1 MRGEKEEEPMK
12 RTRREFLKT
21 LGATAVGAGAMM
33 SGVGAVHSQTKPIVV
48 GCPVPRASAYGQNGE
63 RGMILAAE
71 EINAA
76 GGVKVG
82 STKRPLKLEIID
94 TRDEEPG
101 VPTSE
106 VLLAIEKLILQKK
119 SDMIVGGPCMS
130 ECGLAAIDL
139 YAKYKIL
146 DIVSIGCYTPGWD
159 KKVSSDLSK
168 YKYSFRE
175 SGSVAWYIK
184 EGVDLLHDIKEKFGF
199 TKMFISIDDSA
210 MCRGAAEIVKN
221 LAVKDGWEMVGFD
234 KHPIA
239 STDYSVALGE
249 CKNSK
254 AQVLFIWAYSPE
266 TSIMLRQWADME
278 IPALPIGFI
287 GAAEDP
293 GFWEA
298 TKGKGAYTIV
308 TLSETGCTPSNV
320 TPWTKKYYDAFL
332 KRWKVPPRST
342 GCVSAYE
349 GVYVLK
355 DAIERAGS
363 TETDA
368 LIAALEKTN
377 LSAVRG
383 TIRFDQ
389 NHQIIY
395 GYDPKTSVLGNW
407 VQWQDGKRVTIHP
420 QAASMGS
427 IQMPPWLKK

>member
-1 MRGEKEEEPMK
+1 MK
-12 RTRREFLKT
+12 KTRRDFLKSV
-21 LGATAVGAGAMM
+21 GVTAIGAGGLMAGFGK
-33 SGVGAVHSQTKPIVV
+33 SHAQAKSILV

-82 STKRPLKLEIID
+82 GTPRPLKLEIID

-119 SDMIVGGPCMS
+119 SDVIVGGPCMS
-130 ECGLAAIDL
+130 ECGLAAMDL
-139 YAKYKIL
+139 YAKYKVV

-159 KKVSSDLSK
+159 KKVASDLSK
-168 YKYSFRE
+168 YKHSFRE

-184 EGVDLLHDIKEKFGF
+184 EGVDLLHEMKEKFGF
-199 TKMFISIDDSA
+199 NKMFISIDDSA

-221 LAVKDGWEMVGFD
+221 LAVKDGWEVVGFD

-239 STDYSVALGE
+239 ATDYSVALGD
-249 CKNSK
+249 CKKSN

-278 IPALPIGFI
+278 VPALPIGFI

-320 TPWTKKYYDAFL
+320 TPWTMKYYNAFQ
-332 KRWKVPPRST
+332 KRWKVAPRST

-363 TETDA
+363 TEPDA
-368 LIAALEKTN
+368 LIPALEKTN
-377 LSAVRG
+377 LPAVRG

-407 VQWQDGKRVTIHP
+407 VQWQEGQRVTIYP
-420 QAASMGS
+420 KAASMGS
-427 IQMPPWLKK
+427 IKMPPWLKKG

>member
-1 MRGEKEEEPMK
+1 MRK
-12 RTRREFLKT
+12 TRREFLKT
-21 LGATAVGAGAMM
+21 LGATAIGMGSLTAGWTKSYGQAKPVLVGA
-33 SGVGAVHSQTKPIVV
+33 
-48 GCPVPRASAYGQNGE
+48 PVPRASAYGQNGE

-76 GGVKVG
+76 GGIKIG
-82 STKRPLKLEIID
+82 KTMHPLQLEIID

-106 VLLAIEKLILQKK
+106 VLLSIEKLILQKK
-119 SDMIVGGPCMS
+119 SDVIVGGPCMS
-130 ECGLAAIDL
+130 ECGLAAMDL
-139 YAKYKIL
+139 YAKYKIV

-159 KKVSSDLSK
+159 KKVASDLNK

-184 EGVDLLHDIKEKFGF
+184 EGVDLLHQIKEKHGF

-210 MCRGAAEIVKN
+210 MCRGASEIVKN
-221 LAVKDGWEMVGFD
+221 LAVKDGWEVVGFD

-239 STDYSVALGE
+239 TTDYSVALTE
-249 CKNSK
+249 CKKSG

-266 TSIMLRQWADME
+266 TSIMMRQWADLE
-278 IPALPIGFI
+278 VPALPIGFI

-298 TKGKGAYTIV
+298 TKGKGAYTVV

-320 TPWTKKYYDAFL
+320 TPLTMKYYNAFK
-332 KRWKVPPRST
+332 KRWGVPPRST

-349 GVYVLK
+349 ALYVLK
-355 DAIERAGS
+355 DAIERAGKL
-363 TETDA
+363 ENEA
-368 LIAALEKTN
+368 IIAALEKTN
-377 LSAVRG
+377 LPAVRG

-389 NHQIIY
+389 NHQVVY
-395 GYDPKTSVLGNW
+395 GYDPKNSVLGNW
-407 VQWQDGKRVTIHP
+407 VQWQDGQRVTIFP
-420 QAASMGS
+420 QAAVTGT
-427 IQMPPWLKK
+427 IKMPPWLKKA

>member
-1 MRGEKEEEPMK
+1 MRK
-12 RTRREFLKT
+12 TRCDFFKVIGGIAIASAIIMSGLMFGWGKGYGQT
-21 LGATAVGAGAMM
+21 KSVVVGA
-33 SGVGAVHSQTKPIVV
+33 
-48 GCPVPRASAYGQNGE
+48 PVPRASAYGQNGE

-76 GGVKVG
+76 GGIKVG
-82 STKRPLKLEIID
+82 KTTVPLKLEIID

-119 SDMIVGGPCMS
+119 SDVIVGGPCMS

-139 YAKYKIL
+139 YSKYKIL

-159 KKVSSDLSK
+159 KKVGSDLNK
-168 YKYSFRE
+168 YKFSFRE

-184 EGVDLLHDIKEKFGF
+184 EGIDLLHNIKEKFGF
-199 TKMFISIDDSA
+199 NKIFISIDDSA

-221 LAVKDGWEMVGFD
+221 LAVKDGWEIVGFD

-239 STDYSVALGE
+239 STDYSMALSD
-249 CKNSK
+249 CKKSG

-266 TSIMLRQWADME
+266 TSIMLKQWADME

-320 TPWTKKYYDAFL
+320 TPWTTKYYDAFQ

-349 GVYVLK
+349 GLYVLK
-355 DAIERAGS
+355 DAVERAGS
-363 TETDA
+363 TGTDA

-377 LSAVRG
+377 LPAVRG

-389 NHQIIY
+389 NHQIVY

-420 QAASMGS
+420 QVASMGS
-427 IQMPPWLKK
+427 IKIPPWLKK

>member
-1 MRGEKEEEPMK
+1 MEK
-12 RTRREFLKT
+12 TRRDFLKT
-21 LGATAVGAGAMM
+21 VGVSAIGAGAMM
-33 SGVGAVHSQTKPIVV
+33 AGIGKARGQAKPIVV

-71 EINAA
+71 EINAM
-76 GGVKVG
+76 GGVKLG
-82 STKRPLKLEIID
+82 GTLRPLKLEIID

-130 ECGLAAIDL
+130 ECGLAAMDL
-139 YAKYKIL
+139 YAKYKIV
-146 DIVSIGCYTPGWD
+146 DIVSIGCYTPAWD
-159 KKVSSDLSK
+159 QKLSKDPAK

-175 SGSVAWYIK
+175 SGSVKWYIK
-184 EGVDLLHDIKEKFGF
+184 EGVDLLHNIKEKFGF
-199 TKMFISIDDSA
+199 KKMFISIDDSA
-210 MCRGAAEIVKN
+210 MCRAASEIVKG
-221 LAVKDGWEMVGFD
+221 LAVKDGWEIAGFD

-239 STDYSVALGE
+239 ATDYSVALGE
-249 CKNSK
+249 CKKSG

-278 IPALPIGFI
+278 VPALPIGFI

-320 TPWTKKYYDAFL
+320 TPWTMKYYNAFQ
-332 KRWKVPPRST
+332 KRWGVPARST

-349 GVYVLK
+349 GLYVLK

-363 TETDA
+363 LEA
-368 LIAALEKTN
+368 EPLIAALEKTN
-377 LSAVRG
+377 LPAVRG
-383 TIRFDQ
+383 TVRFDQ
-389 NHQIIY
+389 NHQIVY

-407 VQWQDGKRVTIHP
+407 VQWQDGQRVTVFP
-420 QAASMGS
+420 EAATTGT
-427 IQMPPWLKK
+427 IKIPPWLKK

>member
-12 RTRREFLKT
+12 KTRREFLKT

-33 SGVGAVHSQTKPIVV
+33 SGVGVVHSQTKPIVV